1 MFICWATFLLT
12 RVSSV
17 CVATAL
23 LMDFDILPD
32 VTVPEE
38 LSLSMSGCGVV
49 GRVFGSSLF
58 VTDAIF
64 SRLVVG
70 EELDFCAMFLS

>member
-23 LMDFDILPD
+23 LKDFDVLLD
-32 VTVPEE
+32 VAVSGESP
-38 LSLSMSGCGVV
+38 SMSGCDMV
-49 GRVFGSSLF
+49 GSSLF

-70 EELDFCAMFLS
+70 GELDFCAIVLS